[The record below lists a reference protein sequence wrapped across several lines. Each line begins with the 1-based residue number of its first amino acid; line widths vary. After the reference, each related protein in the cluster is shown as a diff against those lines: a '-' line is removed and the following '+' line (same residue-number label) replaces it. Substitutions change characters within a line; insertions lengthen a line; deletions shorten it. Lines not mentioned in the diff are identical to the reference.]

1 MDESR
6 SKTRRNIV
14 ITAIAALLLAAAL
27 AGAWWF
33 FNGGDAWFDPS
44 ATSGGYESMSAEEI
58 QDDLDRKVAE
68 GSMNVSIASSI
79 TFSDG
84 GVAGIAR
91 IENIE
96 ENHYD
101 QKVAITLDES
111 GEEIYASGA
120 IAPGQKIDTIEIA
133 HPLSA
138 GAHDATATFTG
149 FDRETH
155 EPVGNIAVQIKL
167 YA

>member
-6 SKTRRNIV
+6 SSRRRNIV
-14 ITAIAALLLAAAL
+14 ITAIAAMLVAAAL
-27 AGAWWF
+27 GGAWWF

-44 ATSGGYESMSAEEI
+44 ATTGGYESMSAEEI

-79 TFSDG
+79 TFADG
-84 GVAGIAR
+84 GTAAQAR

-101 QKVAITLDES
+101 QKVSITLDET
-111 GEEIYASGA
+111 GEVLYESGA
-120 IAPGQKIDTIEIA
+120 IAPGQKIDMIEIA
-133 HPLSA
+133 HPLSS